1 MKKVYARPPRSVAI
15 GKPPK
20 NPLLFFFAL
29 VVAGDFLFAAAG
41 RFVLFLLAA
50 SFFSLKVVGFAAVF
64 AGAAAFFAGALVAFF
79 AGAVL
84 TALAVFFGA
93 ITVFFAAGAAL
104 TTFAVFF
111 GADATF
117 AACFAGDVADAA
129 AFLDGAGAAA
139 DAPCFFSLNVVDF
152 IFGAAVGAA
161 AFTAGAF
168 LNVGLYV
175 NAAGFDD
182 FFTTVLAEDVETF
195 FVFVFF
201 AEVVAVAWRFAAGVV
216 AVDFFFAA
224 AVAGEAGEDFFF
236 GAPTDRFFV
245 DTVL

>member
-1 MKKVYARPPRSVAI
+1 VKKVYARPPRSVAI
-15 GKPPK
+15 GKPPN

-29 VVAGDFLFAAAG
+29 VGAGDFLFAAAG
-41 RFVLFLLAA
+41 RFVFFLLAA
-50 SFFSLKVVGFAAVF
+50 SFFSLKVVGFAAMF

-79 AGAVL
+79 AGA
-84 TALAVFFGA
+84 A
-93 ITVFFAAGAAL
+93 TVFFAAGAAL

-129 AFLDGAGAAA
+129 AFLDSAGAAA
-139 DAPCFFSLNVVDF
+139 GAPCFFSLNVVDF

-161 AFTAGAF
+161 TFTAGAF

-182 FFTTVLAEDVETF
+182 FFTTVLVEDVETF

-201 AEVVAVAWRFAAGVV
+201 AEVVAVAFAAGVV

-245 DTVL
+245 ATVL

>member
-1 MKKVYARPPRSVAI
+1 M
-15 GKPPK
+15 
-20 NPLLFFFAL
+20 
-29 VVAGDFLFAAAG
+29 FAAAG
-41 RFVLFLLAA
+41 RFVSFLLAA
-50 SFFSLKVVGFAAVF
+50 SFFCLKVVGFAAVF
-64 AGAAAFFAGALVAFF
+64 AGAAAFFA
-79 AGAVL
+79 
-84 TALAVFFGA
+84 
-93 ITVFFAAGAAL
+93 AGAAL
-104 TTFAVFF
+104 TTLAVFF

-117 AACFAGDVADAA
+117 AACLAGDVADAA

-139 DAPCFFSLNVVDF
+139 DAPCFFSLNVVNF

-245 DTVL
+245 ATVL

>member
-41 RFVLFLLAA
+41 RFVSFLLAA
-50 SFFSLKVVGFAAVF
+50 SFFCLKVVGFAAVF

-79 AGAVL
+79 AGA
-84 TALAVFFGA
+84 A
-93 ITVFFAAGAAL
+93 TVFFAAGAAL
-104 TTFAVFF
+104 TTLAVFF

-139 DAPCFFSLNVVDF
+139 GAPCFFSLNVVDF

-168 LNVGLYV
+168 LIVGLYV

-201 AEVVAVAWRFAAGVV
+201 AEVVAVACRFAAGVV

-245 DTVL
+245 ATVL